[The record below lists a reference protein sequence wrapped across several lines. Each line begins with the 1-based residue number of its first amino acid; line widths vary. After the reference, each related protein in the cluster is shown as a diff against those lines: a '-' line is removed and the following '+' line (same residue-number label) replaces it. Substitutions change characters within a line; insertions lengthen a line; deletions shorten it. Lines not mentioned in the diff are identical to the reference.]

1 MQSLKGLSELD
12 ARRVLRDDFETYAAR
27 VLKIVDKRSNL
38 VPFRLNPAQRLIHA
52 RLEQQ
57 LKEIGMVR
65 AIIPKARKQGA
76 STYIGGRY
84 FHKTTHRRGCK
95 TVVLSHLADVSD
107 ILFDMVST
115 FRDEAPAALL
125 PAIGRCSQRELSF
138 PNLMSGYRVYTAGS
152 KGAGRGG
159 TPTLLHGSEA
169 AYWPHAEST
178 IAGLLNSIP
187 DEDGTEIILESTAN
201 GPGDAYHQRWQMAVS
216 GLSDWI
222 GIFLPWSLSPEY
234 RRIPDPDFQPTDEE
248 KELMALHGLDAA
260 QVNWRRH
267 KIMDLG
273 SEALFRHEYPITADE
288 AFSATDF
295 DSFIASEH
303 VLRARK
309 SERDGSGPLI
319 LGVDPQRSERPGA
332 DGFSVVARQ
341 GRKAWVV
348 DRWKGLDILT
358 AAFRVRGHIQKMNPD
373 GVFVDAGGLGIGV
386 LDALHGYGEDFR
398 KLCKGVNFGGKP
410 VLPTRYLSDGSE
422 APKPVN
428 RRTEMWSEMRDWFRD
443 PMGVDVEDDE
453 ALCSQLIAPGWR
465 ARANETIELERK
477 EAMAK
482 RGVNS
487 PDDADALALTFAEPV
502 GSRSDR
508 DEVLKRLKAA
518 QNKGGRSWMSG

>member
-1 MQSLKGLSELD
+1 MQPITGLSELEV
-12 ARRVLRDDFETYAAR
+12 RRLFRDDLESYAPR
-27 VLKIVDKRSNL
+27 VLKIVDKRGCL
-38 VPFRLNPAQRLIHA
+38 VPFRLNPAQKLIHA
-52 RLEQQ
+52 RLEEQ
-57 LKEIGMVR
+57 KARIGRVR

-76 STYIGGRY
+76 STYIAGRF
-84 FHKTTHRRGCK
+84 FHQTTHRRGCK
-95 TVVLSHLADVSD
+95 SIVLSHLADVSD
-107 ILFDMVST
+107 ILFAMVST
-115 FRDEAPAALL
+115 FRDEAPDELI
-125 PAIGRCSQRELSF
+125 PAIGRCSQRELTF

-234 RRIPDPDFQPTDEE
+234 RRYEGDDFQPTEE
-248 KELMALHGLDAA
+248 EIELMTLHGLDLPQIA
-260 QVNWRRH
+260 WRRH

-295 DSFIASEH
+295 DSFIAAEH

-309 SERDGSGPLI
+309 ASYEGSGPLV

-348 DRWKGLDILT
+348 DRWQGLDILT

-373 GVFVDAGGLGIGV
+373 AVFVDAGGLGIGV
-386 LDALHGYGEDFR
+386 LDALHGYGDDFR
-398 KLCKGVNFGGKP
+398 KFCKGVNFGGKP
-410 VLPTRYLSDGSE
+410 VLPARYLDDGST
-422 APKPVN
+422 APAPGN
-428 RRTEMWSEMRDWFRD
+428 RRTEMWNEMRNWFRD
-443 PMGVDVEDDE
+443 PMGVDVEDDD
-453 ALCSQLIAPGWR
+453 ALGGQLIAPGWR
-465 ARANETIELERK
+465 AGANETIWLESK
-477 EAMAK
+477 PSMSS

-502 GSRSDR
+502 GSKSDR
-508 DEVLKRLKAA
+508 AKVLERLNQSKRVGTK
-518 QNKGGRSWMSG
+518 SWMSA